1 VTTIAK
7 APNDDLFLGTKREII
22 CARFFTGG
30 LIFLL
35 SYAIL
40 FLGMTRRPSIFDEG
54 FVLTAAMRVGAGQIP
69 HRDFYILYGPAQL
82 YLLAGLFRLS
92 GHSIFIER
100 LFDLFSKALVVTSV
114 YALTSVY
121 CRRSIAACTS
131 VIALFWLFSLSQWP
145 GSPVVPASL
154 LNIVGSALI
163 VPVFWGMISTGRMF
177 TVGTVAGLAALF
189 RYDTGIAL
197 VVTHACAISIAVYLQ
212 GGELSSNLRRFA
224 SIIWPYLLGFAVF
237 TLPPLIY
244 YFSVA
249 PLGPLVH
256 DMILYPARYYHR
268 GRNLPFPGVHV
279 HTIENL
285 GIYTPIAIAGLSLY
299 LAGAAY
305 LHARKNAFDFK
316 ETLKQQSWLGF
327 LVTFAL
333 LTVAMYL
340 KGLVRVSL
348 FQMYLAIVPSLVLIA
363 VLFVHRFAFS
373 LATRIS
379 IICLAC
385 LSLLAAASAAFH
397 QAKGL
402 YLGHLSVAEYISS
415 SVRGVTPQAEAN
427 WCKTNNSLTMRFCFL
442 PEDQSIQTIEFISSH
457 TRPDQQIYVGLIKH
471 DKIFANDNMIYFAT
485 QRLPATKWSELD
497 PDLESRYDVQE
508 QMVHEFE
515 MKTPPYIVLDSEFAT
530 MQEPND
536 SSRSSGVTLLDEYI
550 RNTYKQIETFGQM
563 SIWQR
568 RFSGGPL

>member
-1 VTTIAK
+1 VTTSAK
-7 APNDDLFLGTKREII
+7 APHDDLFVGKHREII

-54 FVLTAAMRVGAGQIP
+54 IVLTAAMRVAAGQVS
-69 HRDFYILYGPAQL
+69 HRDFYILYGPAQF
-82 YLLAGLFRLS
+82 YLLAGLFKLF
-92 GHSIFIER
+92 GHSIFVER

-131 VIALFWLFSLSQWP
+131 VIVLFWLFSFSQWP
-145 GSPVVPASL
+145 GSPVVPVSL
-154 LNIVGSALI
+154 LNILSSALI
-163 VPVFWGMISTGRMF
+163 VPVFWGLISKGRMF
-177 TVGTVAGLAALF
+177 AAGTVAGLAALF

-197 VVTHACAISIAVYLQ
+197 FVIHACVVSIAVYLQ
-212 GGELSSNLRRFA
+212 GRALSSNLRRFA
-224 SIIWPYLLGFAVF
+224 CIIWPYLLGFAVL

-244 YFSVA
+244 YLSVA
-249 PLGPLVH
+249 PAGPLVH

-279 HTIENL
+279 HSLENL

-299 LAGAAY
+299 VAGTAY
-305 LHARKNAFDFK
+305 LRARRNESDSK
-316 ETLKQQSWLGF
+316 EILKEQPWLGF

-340 KGLVRVSL
+340 KGFVRVSL
-348 FQMYLAIVPSLVLIA
+348 FQMYLAIVPSLALIA

-379 IICLAC
+379 IVCLTSF
-385 LSLLAAASAAFH
+385 SLLAAASAAFH

-402 YLGHLSVAEYISS
+402 YLSHLSVAEYISS
-415 SVRGVTPQAEAN
+415 SVRGVTPQSEVN
-427 WCKTNNSLTMRFCFL
+427 WCKTNNSLTMGLCFL
-442 PEDQSIQTIEFISSH
+442 PENQSIQTIEFISIH
-457 TRPDQQIYVGLIKH
+457 TKPDQRLYVGSIKH
-471 DKIFANDNMIYFAT
+471 DRIFANDNIIYFAT
-485 QRLPATKWSELD
+485 QRLPATRWSELD
-497 PDLESRYDVQE
+497 PDLESRYDVQA

-550 RNTYKQIETFGQM
+550 RSRYQQIETFGQM
-563 SIWQR
+563 SIWR
-568 RFSGGPL
+568 RKFDAGPL

>member
-1 VTTIAK
+1 VITSAK
-7 APNDDLFLGTKREII
+7 AKDTARFVVTPREII
-22 CARFFTGG
+22 GAPLFAWS
-30 LIFLL
+30 LVFLF

-54 FVLTAAMRVGAGQIP
+54 IVLTAAMRVGAGQIP

-82 YLLAGLFRLS
+82 YLLAGLFRLF
-92 GHSIFIER
+92 GHSIFLER

-121 CRRSIAACTS
+121 CHRLIAACTS
-131 VIALFWLFSLSQWP
+131 VTALFWLFSFSQWP
-145 GSPVVPASL
+145 GSPVVPVSL

-163 VPVFWGMISTGRMF
+163 VPVFLGMISTGRMF
-177 TVGTVAGLAALF
+177 TAGTVAGLAALF

-197 VVTHACAISIAVYLQ
+197 VVIHACALSIAVYLQ

-224 SIIWPYLLGFAVF
+224 SIIWPYLLGFAVL

-249 PLGPLVH
+249 PVGPLVH

-268 GRNLPFPGVHV
+268 GRNLPFPGVRV
-279 HTIENL
+279 HTLENL
-285 GIYTPIAIAGLSLY
+285 GIYVPIAIAGLSLY
-299 LAGAAY
+299 VGGAAY
-305 LHARKNAFDFK
+305 LRVRKNAFDSK

-340 KGLVRVSL
+340 KGFVRVSL
-348 FQMYLAIVPSLVLIA
+348 FQMYLAIVPSLILIA

-379 IICLAC
+379 IICLTC
-385 LSLLAAASAAFH
+385 FSLLAAASTAFH
-397 QAKGL
+397 QAKDL
-402 YLGHLSVAEYISS
+402 YLGHLSVAEYVSS
-415 SVRGVTPQAEAN
+415 SVRGVTLQAEAN
-427 WCKTNNSLTMRFCFL
+427 WCKRNNSLTMRLCFL
-442 PEDQSIQTIEFISSH
+442 PENQSIQTIEFISSH
-457 TRPDQQIYVGLIKH
+457 TKPDQRLYVGLIKH
-471 DKIFANDNMIYFAT
+471 DRIFANDNIIYFAT

-497 PDLESRYDVQE
+497 PDLENRYDIQT

-515 MKTPPYIVLDSEFAT
+515 MNSPPYIVLDSEFA
-530 MQEPND
+530 MIQEPND
-536 SSRSSGVTLLDEYI
+536 SSRSSGVTVLDEYI
-550 RNTYKQIETFGQM
+550 HNRYKQIETFGQM